1 MMWQVFLSG
10 GPVMFPLL
18 FCSLLVVTITIER
31 LWYFLSQRGDLE
43 EIRRIVF
50 RLMEKSA
57 PLEAIQY
64 LQKINH
70 PVARMLQA
78 ALLHYGKDRQ
88 QVEFTL
94 RDAGEL
100 EIRKMER
107 GLGLLNVIITA
118 APLLGLL
125 GTVTGIINS
134 LNVLGSLQGVASPA
148 QLSGGIAQALI
159 TTAFG
164 LMIAI
169 PALFVMH
176 WLNSI
181 IDKKVQTM
189 NQTSKEFLDNY
200 ENRGE

>member
-1 MMWQVFLSG
+1 MWQVFLSG

-50 RLMEKSA
+50 RLMEKNA
-57 PLEAIQY
+57 PLEAIQF

-70 PVARMLQA
+70 PLARMLQA
-78 ALLHYGKDRQ
+78 ALLHFGKERL
-88 QVEFTL
+88 QVEVIF
-94 RDAGEL
+94 RDAGEV

-125 GTVTGIINS
+125 GTVTGIISS

-148 QLSGGIAQALI
+148 QLSGGIAEALI

-164 LMIAI
+164 LLIAI
-169 PALFVMH
+169 PSLFVMH
-176 WLNSI
+176 WLNAI
-181 IDKKVQTM
+181 IEKRLHIM
-189 NQTSKEFLDNY
+189 NQVGKEFLDNY

>member
-1 MMWQVFLSG
+1 MY
-10 GPVMFPLL
+10 PLL

-31 LWYFLSQRGDLE
+31 LWYFLNQRGDLE

-50 RLMEKSA
+50 RLMEKNA

-64 LQKINH
+64 LQKVNH

-88 QVEFTL
+88 QVEVMF
-94 RDAGEL
+94 REAGEV

-125 GTVTGIINS
+125 GTVTGIISS

-148 QLSGGIAQALI
+148 QLSGGIAEALI

-164 LMIAI
+164 LSIAI
-169 PALFVMH
+169 PSLFVMH
-176 WLNSI
+176 WLNTI
-181 IDKKVQTM
+181 IDHRLQIM
-189 NQTSKEFLDNY
+189 NQVGKEFLDNY